1 MFFTDRAK
9 IGSVRQTEDGYTVA
23 VAKAVRTGVQ
33 QYLASEIGLP
43 GNHVVNVYR
52 PPEEV
57 FSADALQ
64 SFSHAPV
71 TLGHP
76 REPVTADNWA
86 EHAVGEVSTAAQVDG
101 DWVSLPLILK
111 DKRVTSQ
118 PWRELS
124 AGYSC
129 EIVAED
135 GVAPTGEPYTH
146 KQTNIKINHLAIV
159 DKARAGA
166 EARIGDD
173 AHKWGASP
181 ITKEVP
187 RMELKTV
194 VLGDEAVQIIA
205 DDASKVEAFKT
216 SFTQKLNDSEGK
228 VGELTAKI
236 AELEA
241 QVLSDA
247 DIDQRVADR
256 MKLVD
261 QARAVHADIV
271 VDGKTDAEIMREVV
285 VAKFGDAA
293 TADMSDA
300 AIAGMFRAACIAA
313 PADDTMRKAVGD
325 SAKETPDYAKRM
337 ADAAKSFL
345 HPKKGA

>member
-9 IGSVRQTEDGYTVA
+9 IGSVRQTDDGYTIA

-33 QYLASEIGLP
+33 QYLASELGLP
-43 GNHVVNVYR
+43 GNGVVNVYR

-57 FSADALQ
+57 FSEDSLR

-76 REPVTADNWA
+76 KEAVTADNWS
-86 EHAVGEVSTAAQVDG
+86 ELAVGEVSTEAKVDG
-101 DWVSLPLILK
+101 EWVSLPLILK
-111 DKRVTSQ
+111 DKRVTRQ

-135 GVAPTGEPYTH
+135 GVTPQGEPYTH

-205 DDASKVEAFKT
+205 DDASKVEAFK
-216 SFTQKLNDSEGK
+216 QKLNDSEGK

-247 DIDQRVADR
+247 EIDKRVADR

-261 QARAVHADIV
+261 QARSVHADVV

-313 PADDTMRKAVGD
+313 PADDTVRNAVKDG
-325 SAKETPDYAKRM
+325 AKETPDYAKRM